1 MGDMS
6 FSSEIKTTVS
16 TVNIKKPCC
25 RASVI
30 YGMLFPLNEFMGAP
44 LNFTTDNEGVAN
56 LFSAMMRST
65 FGTKVTFT
73 TGERLSRA
81 REAQNFYRL
90 DYPGLD
96 IMNNINEKFSSREI
110 VKEDLFCCESCVG
123 SFMRGLFLSCGSV
136 TDPNRG
142 YHLEFSVS
150 NDKKCFAL
158 MEYLNSNGFP
168 ARRTVRRGVSS
179 LYIKES
185 ESIEDFMT
193 FIGAAQASL
202 SIMNAKIVRDI
213 RNNVNRRMNCDSANL
228 FKTTGAA
235 TVQSHAIK
243 HLMETG
249 RFDFLPDQ
257 LKETAKLRLQN
268 PQASLEELAQLHKE
282 NISKSGVSH
291 RLAKI
296 VDFDNK

>member
-1 MGDMS
+1 MS

-16 TVNIKKPCC
+16 TVNIKKHCC
-25 RASVI
+25 KASVL
-30 YGMLFPLNEFMGAP
+30 YGMLYPHNEFKGAP
-44 LNFTTDNEGVAN
+44 LNFTTDNEATSA
-56 LFSAMMRST
+56 LFTAMAKSV
-65 FGTKVTFT
+65 FGTKVSFT
-73 TGERLSRA
+73 VGERLSRKK
-81 REAQNFYRL
+81 EAQNFYRL
-90 DYPGLD
+90 DYPGLE
-96 IMNNINEKFSSREI
+96 IMAQINEKFSSQQI
-110 VKEDLFCCESCVG
+110 VNEDLFECEACAG
-123 SFMRGLFLSCGSV
+123 AFMRGLFLAAGSV
-136 TDPNRG
+136 TDPNHG

-158 MEYLNSNGFP
+158 MEYLNENGFP
-168 ARRTVRRGVSS
+168 ARRTVRRGVPS

-202 SIMNAKIVRDI
+202 SIMNAKIMRDI

-235 TVQSHAIK
+235 THQIHAIK

-249 RFDFLPDQ
+249 RFDFMPDQ
-257 LKETAKLRLQN
+257 LKETAKIRLEN
-268 PQASLEELAQLHKE
+268 PQASLEELAALHE
-282 NISKSGVSH
+282 GNISKSGVSH

-296 VDFDNK
+296 VDFDDSKK

>member
-1 MGDMS
+1 MS

-16 TVNIKKPCC
+16 AVNIKNLCC
-25 RASVI
+25 RAAVL
-30 YGMLFPLNEFMGAP
+30 YGMLYPQNEFTGAP
-44 LNFTTDNEGVAN
+44 LNFTTDNEGVTN
-56 LFSAMMRST
+56 LFTAMMRSV

-73 TGERLSRA
+73 SGERLSRT
-81 REAQNFYRL
+81 RETQSFYRL

-96 IMNNINEKFSSREI
+96 IMTKINAKFSSKMI
-110 VKEDLFCCESCVG
+110 VNEDLFCCEACAG
-123 SFMRGLFLSCGSV
+123 AFMRGLFLSCGSV
-136 TDPNRG
+136 TDPSKG

-158 MEYLNSNGFP
+158 MEYLNANGFP

-179 LYIKES
+179 LYMKES

-202 SIMNAKIVRDI
+202 TIMNAKIVRDI
-213 RNNVNRRMNCDSANL
+213 RNNVNRRMNCDAANI

-235 TVQSHAIK
+235 TTQSHAIK

-257 LKETAKLRLQN
+257 LKETAKLRLEN
-268 PQASLEELAQLHKE
+268 PQASLEELAQLHHE

-296 VDFDNK
+296 VDFDKK

>member
-1 MGDMS
+1 MS

-16 TVNIKKPCC
+16 TVNIKSACC
-25 RASVI
+25 KAAVL
-30 YGMLFPLNEFMGAP
+30 YGMLFPLNDFTGAP
-44 LNFTTDNEGVAN
+44 LNFTTDNESVAS
-56 LFSAMMRST
+56 LFTAMMRSV
-65 FGTKVTFT
+65 FGTRVTFT
-73 TGERLSRA
+73 SGERLSRNK
-81 REAQNFYRL
+81 ETQSFYRL

-96 IMNNINEKFSSREI
+96 IMNKINEKFSSREI
-110 VKEDLFCCESCVG
+110 IKEELFFCEGCAG
-123 SFMRGLFLSCGSV
+123 AFMRGLFLTCGSV
-136 TDPNRG
+136 TDPSRG

-158 MEYLNSNGFP
+158 MEYLNANGFP

-235 TVQSHAIK
+235 TAQSHAIK
-243 HLMETG
+243 HLMESG
-249 RFDFLPDQ
+249 RFEFLPDQ
-257 LKETAKLRLQN
+257 LKETANLRLAN
-268 PQASLEELAQLHKE
+268 PQASLEELAQLHE
-282 NISKSGVSH
+282 GNISKSGVSH

-296 VDFDNK
+296 VDFDKK

>member
-1 MGDMS
+1 MS
-6 FSSEIKTTVS
+6 FSSEIKTNVS
-16 TVNIKKPCC
+16 AVNVKAPCC
-25 RASVI
+25 RASVL
-30 YGMLFPLNEFMGAP
+30 YGILFSQNDFTGAP
-44 LNFTTDNEGVAN
+44 LSFTTDNEGVAN
-56 LFSAMMRST
+56 LFTAMMRST

-73 TGERLSRA
+73 VAERLSRS
-81 REAQNFYRL
+81 REAQSVYRL

-110 VKEDLFCCESCVG
+110 IKEDLFFCQNCASA
-123 SFMRGLFLSCGSV
+123 FLRGLFLSCGSV
-136 TDPNRG
+136 TDPNSG

-158 MEYLNSNGFP
+158 MEYFNANGFP

-179 LYIKES
+179 LYMKES

-235 TVQSHAIK
+235 TAQSHAIK

-257 LKETAKLRLQN
+257 LKETARLRLEN
-268 PQASLEELAQLHKE
+268 PQASLGELAELHSE
-282 NISKSGVSH
+282 SISKSGVSH

-296 VDFDNK
+296 VDFDTNN